1 MATTWLLNCVDFM
14 IVLARTLASKGVVA
28 VTPPITVVSVV
39 TVVIAPIM
47 IIAVVVPTTI
57 IMVVVMARWVF
68 EA

>member
-1 MATTWLLNCVDFM
+1 
-14 IVLARTLASKGVVA
+14 
-28 VTPPITVVSVV
+28 VV
-39 TVVIAPIM
+39 TVVNAPIM